1 MDEPE
6 QLSLAVETPAPMPTL
21 PPLAAEMDAPQTTTP
36 TTPEPK
42 VEKPS
47 IRDTIEKGLK
57 TLNAERSRRP
67 DGTFAPAEQKP
78 VANGHDKAAP
88 AQVQTPPANQPAKTE
103 RPANMPKAWGADKAA
118 LWTAMTPEQ
127 QAYVTDRETQ
137 ADQLHQNYGGLKKWH
152 ETALENGTTLPEVLD
167 RMHAVE
173 TKMYESPPDGLIAA
187 MQAVGLDHG
196 SAVKTLV
203 SALGKLGVNVNGA
216 QVQQGQQPAAPQQQ
230 QFRDPRVDAL
240 LEAQKQEKLRQAADT
255 VAKFRTDPANKYFE
269 EVADDIMR
277 EIGFEK
283 AQGRQPDLKQIYER
297 VIWANPGVRSKLLA
311 EQAAQ
316 QAAAVTQ
323 ARTQELT
330 KARSAS
336 GSVAGTLPAAEGR
349 QADKPASL
357 RDAIASRVR
366 TAMSGR
372 V

>member
-1 MDEPE
+1 MEDE
-6 QLSLAVETPAPMPTL
+6 QLSLAVEQPTPAPLPTL
-21 PPLAAEMDAPQTTTP
+21 PLLESEKPLNTT

-42 VEKPS
+42 ADKGPSLRDSLEAGIKGLRDRARDPATGKFAPVEKAPTPNGLDPS
-47 IRDTIEKGLK
+47 QPQPI
-57 TLNAERSRRP
+57 
-67 DGTFAPAEQKP
+67 APAKI
-78 VANGHDKAAP
+78 
-88 AQVQTPPANQPAKTE
+88 E
-103 RPANMPKAWGADKAA
+103 RPADMPKAWGADKAS
-118 LWTAMTPEQ
+118 LWAAMTPEQ
-127 QAYVTDRETQ
+127 RAYVTERETQ
-137 ADQLHQNYGGLKKWH
+137 ADQLHQNYGGLKRWH

-203 SALGKLGVNVNGA
+203 SALTKLGVNPNGA
-216 QVQQGQQPAAPQQQ
+216 QVPQGQQQQQPQQ
-230 QFRDPRVDAL
+230 QFRDPRVDQL
-240 LEAQKQEKLRQAADT
+240 LEAQRNEKLRAAQEQVT
-255 VAKFRTDPANKYFE
+255 KFRTDPANKYFE

-297 VIWANPGVRSKLLA
+297 VIWANPGTRQKILA
-311 EQAAQ
+311 EQSAQ
-316 QAAAVTQ
+316 QAQAQTQ
-323 ARTQELT
+323 VRTQELT

-349 QADKPASL
+349 KADRPASL
-357 RDAIASRVR
+357 RDDLTSRVR
-366 TAMSGR
+366 TMLAGR